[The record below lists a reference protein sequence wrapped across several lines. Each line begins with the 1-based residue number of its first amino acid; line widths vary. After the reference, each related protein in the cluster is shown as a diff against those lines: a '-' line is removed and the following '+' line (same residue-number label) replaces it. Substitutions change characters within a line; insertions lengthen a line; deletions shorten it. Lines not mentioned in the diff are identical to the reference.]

1 MQSAPYAPPE
11 RASTKAPEGGWS
23 TKSLIKT
30 RTPGVFRKPG
40 AKSRPYVVV
49 YRAAGKQR
57 KETCRT
63 LAEARALKSA
73 READDVR
80 GEFLARSKITLRG
93 YLSEWI
99 DHYQGN
105 GRNGFREGTR
115 IEYRRLLDASAH
127 RYFGERLRLVDV
139 TPLHIAEF
147 VRWLA
152 DPAKQNG
159 RRYSDSSIANHLVP
173 LRSAL
178 ANAKRDGLIRH
189 NPADGVALPNH
200 ERIEE
205 DDENTVKA
213 LSRAQLRRLIE
224 LTPERYALLIEVV
237 ASTGLR
243 VSEAI
248 ALQRRDLYLDG
259 RKPHIRV
266 RRAIVRGR
274 VEPPKS
280 KHGRRKVR
288 ISRALAAKLRAHMA
302 DVLDRSDD
310 AWVFV
315 SQIGGPLDAD
325 NLRKRLIKPLMRKIG
340 APWAA
345 WHTLRHTYA
354 SLQIARGANVVQLS
368 RALGHHSASFTLDT
382 YIHLLDGE
390 DVDALDLADEVAAEP
405 DADLVPDAEIIDG
418 DEGERAQ

>member
-1 MQSAPYAPPE
+1 MQSAPYAPSQ
-11 RASTKAPEGGWS
+11 RASTGAPDGGWS
-23 TKSLIKT
+23 TKSLVKT
-30 RTPGVFRKPG
+30 RTPGIFRKPG

-93 YLSEWI
+93 YLSEWVENY
-99 DHYQGN
+99 HGN
-105 GRNGFREGTR
+105 GRHGFREGTR
-115 IEYRRLLDASAH
+115 IEYRRILDAKAH
-127 RYFGERLRLVDV
+127 KFFGERLRLVDV
-139 TPLHIAEF
+139 TPLHIGDF

-152 DPAKQNG
+152 DASKQGG
-159 RRYSDSSIANHLVP
+159 RRYSDSSIANFLIPV
-173 LRSAL
+173 RSAL
-178 ANAKRDGLIRH
+178 ATAKRDGLIRH
-189 NPADGVALPNH
+189 NPADGVALP
-200 ERIEE
+200 RRQQIEE
-205 DDENTVKA
+205 DEDTVRA

-224 LTPERYALLIEVV
+224 VAPQHYKLLIETV
-237 ASTGLR
+237 AATGLR
-243 VSEAI
+243 ISEAI
-248 ALQRRDLYLDG
+248 ALQRRDLQLDEL
-259 RKPHIRV
+259 RPHIRV

-288 ISRALAAKLRAHMA
+288 ISRDLATKLDAHMA
-302 DVLDRSDD
+302 DVLDLSDD

-325 NLRKRLIKPLMRKIG
+325 NLRKRLIKPLMCEIG

-354 SLQIARGANVVQLS
+354 SLQLARGANIVQLS

-390 DVDALDLADEVAAEP
+390 DVDALDL
-405 DADLVPDAEIIDG
+405 DAEVGDTHDG
-418 DEGERAQ
+418 GEIVAIGGQQ

>member
-30 RTPGVFRKPG
+30 RTPGIFRKPG

-99 DHYQGN
+99 ENYHGN
-105 GRNGFREGTR
+105 GRHGFREGTR
-115 IEYRRLLDASAH
+115 IEYRRILDSKAH
-127 RYFGERLRLVDV
+127 RFFGERLRLVDV
-139 TPLHIAEF
+139 TPLHIGDF

-152 DPAKQNG
+152 DPSKQDG
-159 RRYSDSSIANHLVP
+159 RRYSDSSIANFLIPV
-173 LRSAL
+173 RSAL
-178 ANAKRDGLIRH
+178 ATAKRDGLIRH
-189 NPADGVALPNH
+189 NPADGVALP
-200 ERIEE
+200 RRQQIEE
-205 DDENTVKA
+205 DEDTVRA
-213 LSRAQLRRLIE
+213 LSRVQLRRLIE
-224 LTPERYALLIEVV
+224 VAPDHYKLLIETV

-243 VSEAI
+243 ISEAI
-248 ALQRRDLYLDG
+248 ALQRRDLQLDEL
-259 RKPHIRV
+259 RPHIRV

-288 ISRALAAKLRAHMA
+288 ISRNLATKLDVHMA
-302 DVLDRSDD
+302 DVLDLSDD

-325 NLRKRLIKPLMRKIG
+325 NLRKRLIKPLMEKIG

-354 SLQIARGANVVQLS
+354 SLQLARGANIVQLS

-390 DVDALDLADEVAAEP
+390 DVDALDLDTEVGDAEG
-405 DADLVPDAEIIDG
+405 DADVLALASAG
-418 DEGERAQ
+418 R